1 MSKNKQ
7 VFQKH
12 ETVIHTCN
20 AGEDASPKELITKI
34 KKIINSSGM
43 VKDKWHEYMFAAIQ
57 SILLIL
63 ISLI

>member
-12 ETVIHTCN
+12 ETVVHTCN
-20 AGEDASPKELITKI
+20 TGEDASPKELITKI

-43 VKDKWHEYMFAAIQ
+43 VKDK
-57 SILLIL
+57 
-63 ISLI
+63 